1 MGKRMRKWLLLF
13 VAALTMTGTI
23 GCSNDDDDTTP
34 TPTPNQQYSYRTIL
48 VFMPW
53 SGPSNPLTGYFWQNI
68 RDLQTAK
75 KKWGKGEKIIVY
87 INTSGSKAV
96 MFNIDD
102 FTGNDS
108 ASLSHYTQ
116 MDSIPYTKAEGLAQL
131 IDTMKAAAPATDYS
145 MIVGCHGMGWIPIED
160 YVNLRKSKAAPFKY
174 HWDYTNADGIVTR
187 FFGGTNST
195 YGIDITTLA
204 EALETTN
211 TKLDFLLFDDCYMS
225 SLEAV
230 YDLRHVADYVIGCP
244 TEVMG
249 PGMPY
254 STLGQHLLGVPNY
267 EGVCSAFLAFYNAYS
282 YPYGTIGVTKT
293 DQLDSLAAIAKEIN
307 SLYEFDTNLRSSLQR
322 MDGYSPIIFYDY
334 GDYISHLCTDS
345 ALLQRFNDQLAK
357 AVPYKAHTTRYY
369 SNNGNSYAIN
379 AYSGI
384 TTSEPSDNRLAATLT
399 ETSWYRATH

>member
-1 MGKRMRKWLLLF
+1 MRKWLLLF
-13 VAALTMTGTI
+13 VAVLTMTSTI
-23 GCSNDDDDTTP
+23 GCSNDDDDT
-34 TPTPNQQYSYRTIL
+34 NKQYSNRAIL

-53 SGPSNPLTGYFWQNI
+53 SGPTSPLTYYFWQNI

-75 KKWGKGEKIIVY
+75 KKWGRGEKIIVY

-116 MDSIPYTKAEGLAQL
+116 MDGIAYTKTEGLTQL
-131 IDTMKAAAPATDYS
+131 IDTMKKAVPALNYS

-160 YVNLRKSKAAPFKY
+160 YVNTRKAKAATPFKF
-174 HWDYTNADGIVTR
+174 HWDYANADGMVTR
-187 FFGGTNST
+187 FFGGTNAT
-195 YGIDITTLA
+195 YGINITTLA
-204 EALETTN
+204 DALERTN

-254 STLGQHLLGVPNY
+254 STLGQHLLGTPNY

-293 DQLDSLAAIAKEIN
+293 SELDALAAIAKEIN
-307 SLYEFDTNLRSSLQR
+307 SHYEFDTTLRSSLQR

-334 GDYISHLCTDS
+334 GDYVAKLCTDS
-345 ALLQRFNDQLAK
+345 VLLQRFNDQLAK

-384 TTSEPSDNRLAATLT
+384 TTSEPSTNNLASTVT
-399 ETSWYRATH
+399 ETAWYKATH